1 MTVAARRNADTMKRE
16 LCAAT
21 ALVLFSVSPAVA
33 QTAPPSIPP
42 SITNAVEGILTK
54 LGGDAAAP
62 YGLDPNHSRGTV
74 TYFKRFDLQLRM
86 PLNTYRDIH
95 LHQGTVIDP
104 RGATI
109 HPGQVLD
116 VVGRANSDGSLNADT
131 ITILH

>member
-1 MTVAARRNADTMKRE
+1 MRRE
-16 LCAAT
+16 LCAA
-21 ALVLFSVSPAVA
+21 AAVVLLNASPAVA
-33 QTAPPSIPP
+33 QTAPPSVPP
-42 SITNAVEGILTK
+42 AITNAVEGILTK

-86 PLNTYRDIH
+86 PLNTYRDVH

-109 HPGQVLD
+109 EPGQVLD
-116 VVGRANSDGSLNADT
+116 IVGRANRDGSLDADT
-131 ITILH
+131 ITIIH

>member
-1 MTVAARRNADTMKRE
+1 MKRE
-16 LCAAT
+16 LCAAAAVILLSAAP
-21 ALVLFSVSPAVA
+21 ALA
-33 QTAPPSIPP
+33 QTAPPSVPP

-54 LGGDAAAP
+54 LGNDAAAP

-86 PLNTYRDIH
+86 PLNTYRDVH

-109 HPGQVLD
+109 EPGQVLD
-116 VVGRANSDGSLNADT
+116 VVGHANGDGSLNADT
-131 ITILH
+131 ITIIH